1 MNEDLFLKPVSQTE
15 QEMADAPLA
24 ECLRPQ
30 VLDDIVGQ
38 DHLVGPGAPL
48 RVLIESDRL
57 PSMIFWGPPGSGK
70 TTLARVIAGTTESRF
85 VSFSAVTAGI
95 REAREMPGISGVHI
109 MAYRQ
114 EELVAEIVEAAGLP
128 PRASARSAPS

>member
-1 MNEDLFLKPVSQTE
+1 MNQDLFAPPISQTG

-24 ECLRPQ
+24 ERLRPR

-57 PSMIFWGPPGSGK
+57 PSMDFLG
-70 TTLARVIAGTTESRF
+70 TARIGQDNAGLGFIAGTTQSRF
-85 VSFSAVTAGI
+85 VSFSAGHSGYQRGAGDYCAG
-95 REAREMPGISGVHI
+95 AR
-109 MAYRQ
+109 
-114 EELVAEIVEAAGLP
+114 
-128 PRASARSAPS
+128 RATLGQAHHLFCG